1 MPGGLK
7 RYNSLGEMLNEGAE
21 ALKRL
26 FSGQAFSDLT
36 AAASSDVDT
45 VKRKS
50 GAAQRTMADLFR
62 VVNPQNPVTGY
73 RDTIR
78 QAPESMRA
86 IGEMRRELVRQRAT
100 RK

>member
-7 RYNSLGEMLNEGAE
+7 RYNSLGELLDEGAE

-36 AAASSDVDT
+36 NAVSSDVDT
-45 VKRKS
+45 VQRKT
-50 GAAQRTMADLFR
+50 GAAKQTMADLFK
-62 VVNPQNPVTGY
+62 VVPVGNPVTGY

-78 QAPESMRA
+78 QAPASFRA
-86 IGEMRRELVRQRAT
+86 IGEMRRELGRQHAT